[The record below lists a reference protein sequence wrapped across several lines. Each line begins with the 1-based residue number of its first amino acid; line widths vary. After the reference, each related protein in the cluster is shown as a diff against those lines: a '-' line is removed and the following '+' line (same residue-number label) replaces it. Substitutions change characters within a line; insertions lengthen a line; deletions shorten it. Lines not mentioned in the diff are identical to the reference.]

1 MQLSTGQSLNNRYQ
15 IIRLLGTGGMGSVY
29 YAHDPVLERYVAIK
43 QLMPMPGNAERMAEQ
58 MQKQFLR
65 EAQTLAALHHPNLPR
80 VTDYFLDGDL
90 HYLVMDYI
98 EGQSLLDLLIA
109 NKSGFAEDLV
119 LEWADQLLSALEYIH
134 ARNVIH
140 RDIKPA
146 NVRRTTDGYIFL
158 VDFGLAKPYSLNHPR
173 TLTMFHGI
181 GTPEYAPPEQY
192 DPESHTDQ
200 RSDIY
205 ALGATL
211 YHLLSGQAPVSA
223 TRRTADP
230 ESFRKLRQANANISP
245 DVENVI
251 LRAMEIERAKRFS
264 SAADMRAAL
273 NFIRQARLVDPTR
286 TTSLVVAAATLA
298 EPVPVKQKRNQR
310 GLAMIG
316 VLALLAVGIL
326 IGFALQSNTV
336 TVNSASTSTAPAAA
350 PNTSTTTPTVT
361 PSLTASPSLTLSP
374 TAVIT
379 RTTSVQT
386 ATPAVTTDTAS
397 PVGQPQPTKVQAAPP
412 ASNPTPKLKITP
424 PGQAKPKNTPPGK
437 AKDANLPAATSQPD
451 AGNGNGGGSNN
462 GGGQSP
468 KPKK

>member
-29 YAHDPVLERYVAIK
+29 YAHDPVLGRYVAIK
-43 QLMPMPGNAERMAEQ
+43 QLMPMPDSAERMAEQ

-109 NKSGFAEDLV
+109 NKRGFAEDLV
-119 LEWADQLLSALEYIH
+119 LEWADQLLSALGYIH

-146 NVRRTTDGYIFL
+146 NIRRTTDGHIFL
-158 VDFGLAKPYSLNHPR
+158 VDFGLAKPYSLNNPR

-251 LRAMEIERAKRFS
+251 LRAMEIERAKRFA

-273 NFIRQARLVDPTR
+273 SFIRQARQVDPTR
-286 TTSLVVAAATLA
+286 TTSLVVAASTLA
-298 EPVPVKQKRNQR
+298 EPVLVKQKRSQR
-310 GLAMIG
+310 GLAIIG
-316 VLALLAVGIL
+316 VFALLVVGIL
-326 IGFALQSNTV
+326 IGFALQST
-336 TVNSASTSTAPAAA
+336 TDTANSASTGVSPTAI
-350 PNTSTTTPTVT
+350 STTSVATSVLM
-361 PSLTASPSLTLSP
+361 PSPTASPSRTPGLTATATLTDTHMLTP
-374 TAVIT
+374 TPT
-379 RTTSVQT
+379 RAISTTATSIMAT
-386 ATPAVTTDTAS
+386 SIRATPA
-397 PVGQPQPTKVQAAPP
+397 GQIQPTTVP
-412 ASNPTPKLKITP
+412 ATQPAVNPTPKQKVTP
-424 PGQAKPKNTPPGK
+424 PGQAQPKNTPPGK
-437 AKDANLPAATSQPD
+437 NKSTKA
-451 AGNGNGGGSNN
+451 
-462 GGGQSP
+462 P
-468 KPKK
+468 K

>member
-29 YAHDPVLERYVAIK
+29 YAHDPVLDCYVAIK
-43 QLMPMPGNAERMAEQ
+43 QLMPMPGNAGRMAEQ

-80 VTDYFLDGDL
+80 VTDYFIDGDL

-109 NKSGFAEDLV
+109 NKSGFAENLV

-146 NVRRTTDGYIFL
+146 NVRRTTDGHIFL
-158 VDFGLAKPYSLNHPR
+158 VDFGLAKPYSLNNPH

-251 LRAMEIERAKRFS
+251 LRAMETERAKRFS
-264 SAADMRAAL
+264 SAVDMRAAL
-273 NFIRQARLVDPTR
+273 NLIRQARLVDLTH
-286 TTSLVVAAATLA
+286 TTSLAVAAATLA
-298 EPVPVKQKRNQR
+298 EPVPVKQKRSQR
-310 GLAMIG
+310 TLAMIG
-316 VLALLAVGIL
+316 VLTLLAVGIL
-326 IGFALQSNTV
+326 IGFAIQSNTV
-336 TVNSASTSTAPAAA
+336 AVNSASTSTAPVVA
-350 PNTSTTTPTVT
+350 PSISTATPTVT
-361 PSLTASPSLTLSP
+361 PSLTLSP

-379 RTTSVQT
+379 MTTSAQT
-386 ATPAVTTDTAS
+386 STPAATTGTLTTAS

-412 ASNPTPKLKITP
+412 TDSPTPKLKITP
-424 PGQAKPKNTPPGK
+424 PGLAKPKNTPPGK

-451 AGNGNGGGSNN
+451 AGNGNGGGTNN
-462 GGGQSP
+462 GGGKPP
-468 KPKK
+468 KSQK

>member
-29 YAHDPVLERYVAIK
+29 YAHDPVLDRYVAIK
-43 QLMPMPGNAERMAEQ
+43 QFMPIPGNAERMTQQ

-80 VTDYFLDGDL
+80 VTDYFIDGDL

-146 NVRRTTDGYIFL
+146 NIRRTTDGRIFL
-158 VDFGLAKPYSLNHPR
+158 VDFGLAKPYSLNNPR

-230 ESFRKLRQANANISP
+230 ESFRSSGRPTLTSRPMSRTSFCARWRLNGPSVFPQPPTCAQRLI
-245 DVENVI
+245 
-251 LRAMEIERAKRFS
+251 S
-264 SAADMRAAL
+264 SARHD
-273 NFIRQARLVDPTR
+273 
-286 TTSLVVAAATLA
+286 
-298 EPVPVKQKRNQR
+298 
-310 GLAMIG
+310 
-316 VLALLAVGIL
+316 
-326 IGFALQSNTV
+326 
-336 TVNSASTSTAPAAA
+336 
-350 PNTSTTTPTVT
+350 
-361 PSLTASPSLTLSP
+361 
-374 TAVIT
+374 
-379 RTTSVQT
+379 
-386 ATPAVTTDTAS
+386 
-397 PVGQPQPTKVQAAPP
+397 
-412 ASNPTPKLKITP
+412 
-424 PGQAKPKNTPPGK
+424 
-437 AKDANLPAATSQPD
+437 
-451 AGNGNGGGSNN
+451 
-462 GGGQSP
+462 
-468 KPKK
+468 